1 MSAAKRVQ
9 KLLREVEKR
18 AMSKV
23 DLHNGKTSEKEEIA
37 QLKESAQLLQKEEVF
52 IKATGRAIQKAM
64 DLGKWFSEKD
74 GYNINVK
81 TGTVMVVDDIVE
93 DDDMKERE
101 LKKKAKLEEPK
112 DTVTDKDKIEIES
125 STEDPQ
131 ITSETPTDVQ
141 QKQTQ
146 KKKNKRKRVNDDE
159 ELPESR
165 TRWVNM
171 VEIAV
176 TLK

>member
-9 KLLREVEKR
+9 KLLRQVEKR

-23 DLHNGKTSEKEEIA
+23 DLHDGKTSEKDKVA
-37 QLKESAQLLQKEEVF
+37 QLKESTQLLRKEEVF

-74 GYNINVK
+74 GYSINVK

-93 DDDMKERE
+93 DDKMKERE
-101 LKKKAKLEEPK
+101 LRRQGKKEEA
-112 DTVTDKDKIEIES
+112 TNQNVDKDEMEIES
-125 STEDPQ
+125 STEKSQSTTEP
-131 ITSETPTDVQ
+131 PTDAL
-141 QKQTQ
+141 Q
-146 KKKNKRKRVNDDE
+146 KKSQKKNTEHKRLNDNE